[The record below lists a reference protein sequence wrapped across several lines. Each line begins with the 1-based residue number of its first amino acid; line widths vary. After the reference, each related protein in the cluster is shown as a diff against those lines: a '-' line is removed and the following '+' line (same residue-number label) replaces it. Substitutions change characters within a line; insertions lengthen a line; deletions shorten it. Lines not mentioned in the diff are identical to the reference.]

1 MTERFI
7 SLSKF
12 TGESVDI
19 LERLAQ
25 ELIMMD
31 QEAFDINKLPLTEEY
46 KKNQEEKKRKVEDKR
61 TIKDKRRNKKHLVID
76 NDRRMSYYTR

>member
-7 SLSKF
+7 PLSKF
-12 TGESVDI
+12 TGEPVDI

-25 ELIMMD
+25 EPIMMD

-46 KKNQEEKKRKVEDKR
+46 KKIKKRRKER
-61 TIKDKRRNKKHLVID
+61 QKKKKKKKKKKK
-76 NDRRMSYYTR
+76 TFAC

>member
-7 SLSKF
+7 PLSKF
-12 TGESVDI
+12 TGEPVDI

-25 ELIMMD
+25 QPIMMD

-46 KKNQEEKKRKVEDKR
+46 KKYQEERKER
-61 TIKDKRRNKKHLVID
+61 
-76 NDRRMSYYTR
+76 